1 MIVRVLQFDHGGTD
15 VPGMHRNPLRFLS
28 ALVLYSL
35 IAASAQADAIYSV
48 TDLGQASPSGAF
60 LNGQTSI
67 DPTGNYLGALS
78 ASQQAAF
85 QAGSFDVYAHP
96 ATASETS
103 ALTPDYTLL
112 QGTVPPRD
120 VALVTSNNTGEFAGT
135 ALVESQSGS
144 GRGDL
149 VVHSPDISYRPFG
162 SVIHASFDSK
172 SSGYLANVNTPLGPN
187 ISFLGAVAGLND
199 HAVIAYNVYE
209 PAPASPT
216 ITGATWTPY
225 ISTPGAGVRLGTLG
239 GTIAFANAL
248 NNSNQV
254 VGSSQIAGGALH
266 AFLYANGSMRDL
278 NLLIP
283 PLSGVTLTSAVG
295 IDAAGDIVAY
305 GTNARGQTH
314 EYLLTPAESPVPEPS
329 SLAVMSLAIAAVAIR
344 QVRRNRKS

>member
-1 MIVRVLQFDHGGTD
+1 LRIPRFDQGGTN
-15 VPGMHRNPLRFLS
+15 VRAIHHCVLS
-28 ALVLYSL
+28 VMSAAVFCGL
-35 IAASAQADAIYSV
+35 ISSQARADAIYSV
-48 TDLGQASPSGAF
+48 SDLGQASPSGAF
-60 LNGQTSI
+60 LNSQTSI

-103 ALTPDYTLL
+103 TLTPDYTLL

-120 VALVTSNNTGEFAGT
+120 VALVTSNNNGEFAGT

-149 VVHSPDISYRPFG
+149 VRYMP
-162 SVIHASFDSK
+162 ASHVVPSDGNPAGIQ
-172 SSGYLANVNTPLGPN
+172 SSGYLGNVNTPLGPN

-216 ITGATWTPY
+216 ITGATWAPY
-225 ISTPGAGVRLGTLG
+225 ISTPGTGVRLGTLG
-239 GTIAFANAL
+239 GTVAFANAL

-254 VGSSQIAGGALH
+254 VGSSQIANGALH
-266 AFLYANGSMRDL
+266 AFLYFNGSMRDL

-283 PLSGVTLTSAVG
+283 PMSGVTLTSAVG
-295 IDAAGDIVAY
+295 IDAAGEIVAY
-305 GTNARGQTH
+305 GTNVRGQTH

>member
-1 MIVRVLQFDHGGTD
+1 VRPIHHCVLS
-15 VPGMHRNPLRFLS
+15 VMS
-28 ALVLYSL
+28 AAVFWGL
-35 IAASAQADAIYSV
+35 ISSQARADAIYSV

-144 GRGDL
+144 GRSDL
-149 VVHSPDISYRPFG
+149 VRYMP
-162 SVIHASFDSK
+162 ASHVVPSDGNPAGTQ
-172 SSGYLANVNTPLGPN
+172 SSGYLANVSTPLGPN

-225 ISTPGAGVRLGTLG
+225 ISTTGAGVRLGTLG

-254 VGSSQIAGGALH
+254 VGSSQIANGALH
-266 AFLYANGSMRDL
+266 AFLYSNGSMRDL